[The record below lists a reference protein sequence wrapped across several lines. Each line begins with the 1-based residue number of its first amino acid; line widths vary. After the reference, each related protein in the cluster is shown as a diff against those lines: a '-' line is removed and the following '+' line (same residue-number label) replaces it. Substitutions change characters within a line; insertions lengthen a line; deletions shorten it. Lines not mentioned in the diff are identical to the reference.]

1 MAMRWYSISVLSN
14 YEKRVA
20 ENIKEAVVQNSLE
33 AEIEQVLVPTE
44 EVLEVRRKSDLLIR

>member
-20 ENIKEAVVQNSLE
+20 DNIKEAIVQNSLE

-44 EVLEVRRKSDLLIR
+44 EV